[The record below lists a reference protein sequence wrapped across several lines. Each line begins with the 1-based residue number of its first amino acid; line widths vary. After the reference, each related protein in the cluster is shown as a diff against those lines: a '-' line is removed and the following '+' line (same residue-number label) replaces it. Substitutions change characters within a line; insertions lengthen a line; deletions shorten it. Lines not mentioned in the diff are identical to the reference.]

1 MHFKGLVPR
10 LWLKGVR
17 MFEKGAEVVCGD
29 GEGSGGVVKW
39 CSLTMLDI
47 ISSSGFGYAFGERES
62 ASISG
67 SSTT

>member
-1 MHFKGLVPR
+1 
-10 LWLKGVR
+10 